1 MFVACAVLGIV
12 ALTWAFV
19 VVAVTLRQ
27 DARDAAARDEA
38 TERWLAEQ
46 SRRYDLQAAAGE
58 RAAHAMFAARHRAP
72 RRRAGGGPLSAG
84 APGAPATPTPP
95 RWPPRARP
103 PAP

>member
-1 MFVACAVLGIV
+1 MFVACAVLGVV
-12 ALTWAFV
+12 AVTWAFV

-27 DARDAAARDEA
+27 DARDTAARDEA

-46 SRRYDLQAAAGE
+46 SRRYDLQVAAGE
-58 RAAHAMFAARHRAP
+58 RAAHAMIAARHRVP
-72 RRRAGGGPLSAG
+72 RRRAGGGAFSAG
-84 APGAPATPTPP
+84 APGAPATPTRP